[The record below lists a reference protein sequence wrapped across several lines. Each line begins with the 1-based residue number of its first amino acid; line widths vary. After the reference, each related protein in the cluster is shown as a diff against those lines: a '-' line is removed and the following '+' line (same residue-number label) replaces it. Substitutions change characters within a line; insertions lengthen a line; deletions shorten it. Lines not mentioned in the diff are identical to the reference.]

1 MIIESVFIFC
11 SGVAASDFLTQATF
25 YAVYLLQDIM
35 MILVL
40 PNFSVLH
47 CCVIL
52 LFHAALVYYT
62 DLLASSPSAELVG
75 YFAPQFDSLVALLIR
90 RFAMQQ
96 PTYWAGKLVAVFLAL
111 VPYFF
116 FRVFFNGLP
125 KQIEADGEANGEANG
140 ETDGET
146 AVDMGKPSRKPS
158 RKEIEVVEMKA
169 KANEKEGEKGKSSD
183 ESEAKREAKPA
194 ESQLPKATSP
204 HEDESQ
210 PVRASAA

>member
-75 YFAPQFDSLVALLIR
+75 YFAPQLDSLVALLIR

-96 PTYWAGKLVAVFLAL
+96 PVYWAGKLVAVFLAL

-125 KQIEADGEANGEANG
+125 KQIEADGEADGEAN
-140 ETDGET
+140 GET

-158 RKEIEVVEMKA
+158 GKEIEVVEMKA

-183 ESEAKREAKPA
+183 ESEAKRKAKPA
-194 ESQLPKATSP
+194 ESQLPKATGP